1 MVTSVLCAEYVSV
14 HVCSTAACIHS
25 VLPSLFVKPVLST
38 LKVPEASTPI
48 FAFAG
53 LAHIGLDRAGFKDGL
68 FGV

>member
-1 MVTSVLCAEYVSV
+1 MSV

-25 VLPSLFVKPVLST
+25 ILLSLFVKPVLSI
-38 LKVPEASTPI
+38 LKVLEASTPF
-48 FAFAG
+48 FAFDG